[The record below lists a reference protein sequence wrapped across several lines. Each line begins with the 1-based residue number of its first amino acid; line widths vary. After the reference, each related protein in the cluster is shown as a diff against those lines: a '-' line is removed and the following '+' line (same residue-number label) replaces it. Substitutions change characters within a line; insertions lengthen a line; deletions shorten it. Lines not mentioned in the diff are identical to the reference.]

1 VERFFGPGRIETAI
15 AISRASHPG
24 TGTTPAVVLA
34 RADDYADALAGGPLA
49 STLQA
54 PVLLTDSG
62 GLPAVVA
69 AEIDRLGAEQA
80 VLLGG
85 RAALSDQVE
94 ADLRAAGVSEIRRID
109 GATRY
114 DTARLVAQQ
123 VGGQE
128 PYVVEGAHA
137 DPSRGWP
144 DAVSVSALA
153 SSQRRPILLV
163 EAGRLPDETAQAL
176 ADLDATAATVVGGT
190 VAVSQAVFDTV
201 ADQGVDVTRVS
212 GGNRY
217 ETSLAVAGLAAEAGD
232 DPAHAWFATGRNF
245 PDALAAGPAV
255 ATMGGVLLL
264 VDGRSLNGSP
274 EVREWLD
281 GKADVLRRVTLVGG
295 DAAIS
300 FTIEDE
306 LREGLRGEAGPAD

>member
-1 VERFFGPGRIETAI
+1 M
-15 AISRASHPG
+15 
-24 TGTTPAVVLA
+24 
-34 RADDYADALAGGPLA
+34 
-49 STLQA
+49 
-54 PVLLTDSG
+54 
-62 GLPAVVA
+62 
-69 AEIDRLGAEQA
+69 
-80 VLLGG
+80 
-85 RAALSDQVE
+85 
-94 ADLRAAGVSEIRRID
+94 
-109 GATRY
+109 
-114 DTARLVAQQ
+114 
-123 VGGQE
+123 
-128 PYVVEGAHA
+128 
-137 DPSRGWP
+137 
-144 DAVSVSALA
+144 
-153 SSQRRPILLV
+153 
-163 EAGRLPDETAQAL
+163 
-176 ADLDATAATVVGGT
+176 
-190 VAVSQAVFDTV
+190 SQAVFDTV

-217 ETSLAVAGLAAEAGD
+217 ETSLAVADLAAEAGD
-232 DPAHAWFATGRNF
+232 DPAHPWLATGRNF